1 MEMFDK
7 KNELNSPNFV
17 VRLVLFCFLIFHLKV
32 SFSVLF
38 FFFFVKHSFR
48 VQLVSFLHFYLTF
61 TLWMYQRVTWG

>member
-32 SFSVLF
+32 SFSF
-38 FFFFVKHSFR
+38 FFFF
-48 VQLVSFLHFYLTF
+48 L
-61 TLWMYQRVTWG
+61 